1 MPGHT
6 IDSHCHII
14 STAALTRNEDKHE
27 QIQSLQE
34 LNGLIIVVGSAR
46 CQWRLFVRVGGSVL
60 LSKILTDG
68 ELVTLLHEQF
78 PKSFRPIL
86 LVLVQKALAMLVD
99 EFARIFVAVPE

>member
-1 MPGHT
+1 M
-6 IDSHCHII
+6 
-14 STAALTRNEDKHE
+14 
-27 QIQSLQE
+27 
-34 LNGLIIVVGSAR
+34 
-46 CQWRLFVRVGGSVL
+46 
-60 LSKILTDG
+60 SKILTDG